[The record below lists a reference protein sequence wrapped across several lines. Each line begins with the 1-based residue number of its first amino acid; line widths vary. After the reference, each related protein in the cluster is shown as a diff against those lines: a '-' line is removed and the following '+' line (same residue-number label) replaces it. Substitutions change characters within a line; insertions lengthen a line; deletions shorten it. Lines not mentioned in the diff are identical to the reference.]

1 MVGTGHS
8 GQRRAVTAVTVEY
21 VLQDFFTALVL
32 EIDIDIRG
40 LIALARQKTLEQQV
54 AAHRVQLGD
63 AQHETHHRVGR
74 RATALTENAL
84 AAGKLDDVVNGK
96 EIALVVQ
103 LGNQLKFVFQRL
115 TGFLFE
121 TVGPAPAL
129 PLFAQVAQP
138 GAGRLPGGHQLAGV
152 LVAQLAQV
160 ETAAGG
166 NAQGFIEQRLR
177 IQLGQLRQRAQVTLA
192 VGEQALP
199 GLGHGAVMTDRRH
212 AVLQGTPP
220 SGMHVHVARRY
231 SGKFQGPGQG
241 QQLLQTQPIVGATVQ
256 LDRQPQAL
264 GEAFTQPVADSQVL
278 LAFIRHPQGQQSLQ
292 RGIEVFTQ
300 QLVGALLRPSPAQG
314 DKPAQVLVTG
324 QIFRQ

>member
-1 MVGTGHS
+1 M
-8 GQRRAVTAVTVEY
+8 
-21 VLQDFFTALVL
+21 
-32 EIDIDIRG
+32 
-40 LIALARQKTLEQQV
+40 
-54 AAHRVQLGD
+54 
-63 AQHETHHRVGR
+63 
-74 RATALTENAL
+74 
-84 AAGKLDDVVNGK
+84 
-96 EIALVVQ
+96 
-103 LGNQLKFVFQRL
+103 FQCL
-115 TGFLFE
+115 TGFLFD

-129 PLFAQVAQP
+129 PLLAQVAQP

-160 ETAAGG
+160 EAAAGG
-166 NAQGFIEQRLR
+166 NAQGFIKQCRR
-177 IQLGQLRQRAQVTLA
+177 IQLGQLRQWTQMTLA

-199 GLGHGAVMTDRRH
+199 GLGHGAVMTDRGH

-314 DKPAQVLVTG
+314 DKPAQVLVTE